1 MRWDGSSFCNN
12 SEECMVVMSGESQAC
27 DNRFKRQEMDK
38 YPKE

>member
-1 MRWDGSSFCNN
+1 MRWDGFFFCNN
-12 SEECMVVMSGESQAC
+12 SECMLVMSGELQAC